1 MPRKGKRVGRPPGS
15 KNKKLK
21 SSNTD
26 QSIDIK
32 QEVNSGRVYVCTM
45 CKKSCDEDK
54 WESHVEIC
62 RISSNIKQQYCCKE
76 CGKKFKFKKSYLQ
89 HIELNHSTLPNSV
102 ACTKCKIW
110 CPNETVL
117 KEHIETIHKRASY
130 VCPEC
135 NKEFVR
141 RSHVTRHMTQSGC
154 NGHQLNLYP
163 CEICNSKFTR
173 KDNLIVHLRTQHIHK
188 SDKYFFC
195 KSCTFETKNFS
206 RLVNHWL
213 LKHSGTPNY
222 YECYHCGKS
231 TGSRTAMAKHLE
243 IHGEKSYACEVC
255 GYATYTVE
263 VMRRHILTHVTDK
276 PYKCEHCNRSYI
288 KKSQLQR
295 HLDNHDMQKMCLKC
309 GETFSTTC
317 QLLDHKNVHKGNS
330 KFACHYQ
337 DCQFSKKP
345 FLSEAQLQKHV
356 KVHLEDRPYECEV
369 CGKRFAVELHM
380 RRHLS
385 THTLERP
392 RRCMYCVSAR
402 AYVRGEQLV
411 KHVRVHHPAVFG
423 AHLKHVRAVLGIE
436 ANTVRVKKSELECIL
451 NMLDA
456 ESDRIMD
463 GYGGTGVLYGG
474 MQEQKDANENSD
486 ENISTQNDNGPLM
499 TEEELL
505 DNLGKMLFKL
515 IDSDTLECFGWPD
528 EPVDVVLEKVIEHC
542 GAKPADRTMWTRM
555 QRLRENT
562 KHLFLY
568 VIDDKNIARMLDT
581 HTIDQI
587 VKHILA
593 QVSDT
598 DK

>member
-1 MPRKGKRVGRPPGS
+1 M
-15 KNKKLK
+15 
-21 SSNTD
+21 
-26 QSIDIK
+26 
-32 QEVNSGRVYVCTM
+32 
-45 CKKSCDEDK
+45 
-54 WESHVEIC
+54 
-62 RISSNIKQQYCCKE
+62 
-76 CGKKFKFKKSYLQ
+76 
-89 HIELNHSTLPNSV
+89 
-102 ACTKCKIW
+102 
-110 CPNETVL
+110 
-117 KEHIETIHKRASY
+117 
-130 VCPEC
+130 
-135 NKEFVR
+135 
-141 RSHVTRHMTQSGC
+141 
-154 NGHQLNLYP
+154 
-163 CEICNSKFTR
+163 
-173 KDNLIVHLRTQHIHK
+173 
-188 SDKYFFC
+188 
-195 KSCTFETKNFS
+195 
-206 RLVNHWL
+206 
-213 LKHSGTPNY
+213 
-222 YECYHCGKS
+222 
-231 TGSRTAMAKHLE
+231 
-243 IHGEKSYACEVC
+243 C
-255 GYATYTVE
+255 GYATHTVE
-263 VMRRHILTHVTDK
+263 VMRRHVLTHVTDK

-317 QLLDHKNVHKGNS
+317 QLLDLKNVHKGNS

-337 DCQFSKKP
+337 DCRFSEKP

-411 KHVRVHHPAVFG
+411 KHVRVHHPTVFG

-456 ESDRIMD
+456 KSDRIMD

-474 MQEQKDANENSD
+474 MQEQKDVNENSD
-486 ENISTQNDNGPLM
+486 ENIS
-499 TEEELL
+499 
-505 DNLGKMLFKL
+505 
-515 IDSDTLECFGWPD
+515 
-528 EPVDVVLEKVIEHC
+528 VLEKVIEHC

>member
-1 MPRKGKRVGRPPGS
+1 M
-15 KNKKLK
+15 
-21 SSNTD
+21 
-26 QSIDIK
+26 
-32 QEVNSGRVYVCTM
+32 
-45 CKKSCDEDK
+45 
-54 WESHVEIC
+54 
-62 RISSNIKQQYCCKE
+62 
-76 CGKKFKFKKSYLQ
+76 
-89 HIELNHSTLPNSV
+89 
-102 ACTKCKIW
+102 
-110 CPNETVL
+110 
-117 KEHIETIHKRASY
+117 
-130 VCPEC
+130 
-135 NKEFVR
+135 
-141 RSHVTRHMTQSGC
+141 
-154 NGHQLNLYP
+154 
-163 CEICNSKFTR
+163 
-173 KDNLIVHLRTQHIHK
+173 
-188 SDKYFFC
+188 
-195 KSCTFETKNFS
+195 
-206 RLVNHWL
+206 
-213 LKHSGTPNY
+213 
-222 YECYHCGKS
+222 
-231 TGSRTAMAKHLE
+231 
-243 IHGEKSYACEVC
+243 
-255 GYATYTVE
+255 
-263 VMRRHILTHVTDK
+263 
-276 PYKCEHCNRSYI
+276 
-288 KKSQLQR
+288 
-295 HLDNHDMQKMCLKC
+295 
-309 GETFSTTC
+309 
-317 QLLDHKNVHKGNS
+317 
-330 KFACHYQ
+330 
-337 DCQFSKKP
+337 
-345 FLSEAQLQKHV
+345 QKHV

-411 KHVRVHHPAVFG
+411 KHVRVHHPTVFS
-423 AHLKHVRAVLGIE
+423 AHLKHVRTVLGIE

-474 MQEQKDANENSD
+474 MQEQKDVNENSD